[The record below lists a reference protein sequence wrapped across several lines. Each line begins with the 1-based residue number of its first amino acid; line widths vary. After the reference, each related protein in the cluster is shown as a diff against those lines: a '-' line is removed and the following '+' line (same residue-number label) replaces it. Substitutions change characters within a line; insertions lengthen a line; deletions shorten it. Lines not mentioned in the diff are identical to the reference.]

1 MQQTRIPLHA
11 GYKLGSLR
19 GDTVLYAKGVIVLL
33 PDEINATMTPMGHH
47 LRFAV
52 VIAALLGPTLA
63 LALAQSEPSLRIEHD
78 AERDAMAVHA
88 SIDIAASPQIV
99 FGVITDC
106 NRAPKFVPN
115 LESCRVLQKDPKGR
129 WEVRETI
136 LNIAMLPRIRAVSR
150 SEIEPPKRFAF
161 HRVEGDMRISRG
173 EWRLEPLAK
182 GKATRVHYD
191 ALFALKYPVPRFLVE
206 SAAYR
211 DIPALMKG
219 VERESLHDAG
229 R

>member
-1 MQQTRIPLHA
+1 M
-11 GYKLGSLR
+11 
-19 GDTVLYAKGVIVLL
+19 L
-33 PDEINATMTPMGHH
+33 PRANSTATMKPMRRAS
-47 LRFAV
+47 RFAV
-52 VIAALLGPTLA
+52 VLAAFLAPA
-63 LALAQSEPSLRIEHD
+63 LATAQSEPSLRIEHD
-78 AERDAMAVHA
+78 EARDAMAVHA

-115 LESCRVLQKDPKGR
+115 LESCRILHKDPNGR

-136 LNIAMLPRIRAVSR
+136 LNITMLPRIRAVSR
-150 SEIEPPKRFAF
+150 SEIEPPRRFAF
-161 HRVEGDMRISRG
+161 HKVGGDMRISEG
-173 EWRLEPLAK
+173 AWRLEPIAK

-191 ALFALKYPVPRFLVE
+191 ALFALNYPVPRFLVQ

-211 DIPALMKG
+211 DIPTLMKG
-219 VERESLHDAG
+219 VERESLEDAAK